1 MIKSITL
8 FCLLLASSLNF
19 AEPLEFY
26 LPEGEQFNSSI
37 PSPEAVLGQ
46 SLGDRHLRHD
56 QLISYLSVLAASSP
70 EAKLIDYGMS
80 NEGRRL
86 VMLAISSANNIGNLQ
101 QIKNDPDVL
110 KIWNGFS
117 VHGNESSGSN
127 ASILYA
133 WYLLATNNTAIK
145 SALKNTVVLVD
156 PSFNPDGLSR
166 FTTYVNNNRSL
177 TTVSDP
183 NDISHVEQWPS
194 GRTNHYWF
202 DLNRDWL
209 LLTQTES
216 KARIKQFHEW
226 QPHIL
231 TDHHE
236 MGSAATFFFQPGVP
250 SRKNPMISDRN
261 VELTQKLGDFH
272 AKALDQ
278 VGQFYYSKENFDD
291 FYPGKGSTYPDLQ
304 GSVGILFEQAR
315 AMGGVID
322 TSNGQTTLAN
332 GIRNQLLTA
341 RSTLQG
347 ADQNRQAF
355 IDYKKDFFNNAIKTA
370 AKLSTQGYL
379 VDVSN
384 NAYTAQR
391 LKSFLRQH
399 QIEFANLAADR
410 TIKEHAFKKNTSLYI
425 PLNQP
430 QTTLVQSLFNTDTS
444 FNDNTFYDVSAWN
457 LGMAWGLPWAAAT
470 SAVSTDQDY
479 QAMKPENNYNKAA
492 TAYVFDW
499 QSGNAPAALYYLSQ
513 LNKTVLMA
521 GKSLSINGKKVP
533 AGSFVLPVGQSSNQ
547 DELFSILSTITD
559 AFAVQWYPLTTA
571 LADEGVDLG
580 SPTVQKLKTPQVMM
594 VVGQG
599 VDAYQA
605 GSLWH
610 LFDTQVFMPLTKT
623 RLSHINRVDL
633 HEYTHIIMPSGSY
646 DRYIN
651 EKMTE
656 KLKQWI
662 NGGGHLIAIQQA
674 ATWVEANIQQDAN
687 VKDSAKSEKSDQ
699 TEQTEKNAQANNEDN
714 KDKDKKP
721 VRKAYADYEADSA
734 QQVLGGAI
742 VSADADLS
750 HPLAFGTHL
759 KTQYVL
765 LKGDAVLK
773 PSQHKNEAF
782 YNTPLQVTEQVK
794 AAGFVSDYWF
804 KKLKQAPLVVAEKTG
819 RGTVIKF
826 GFNPNFRAFWYG
838 TQRWIINA
846 IFQADLINRT
856 EK

>member
-1 MIKSITL
+1 MIKTTTAL
-8 FCLLLASSLNF
+8 FCLWLTSLSTF
-19 AEPLEFY
+19 AKPLEFY
-26 LPEGEQFNSSI
+26 LPPAEMFDASI
-37 PSPEAVLGQ
+37 PSPETVLGQ
-46 SLGDRHLRHD
+46 TLGDRHLRHD
-56 QLISYLSVLAASSP
+56 QLISYLSVLGASRP
-70 EAKLIDYGMS
+70 EAKLIDYGLS

-86 VMLAISSANNIGNLQ
+86 VMLAISSADN
-101 QIKNDPDVL
+101 IKNLEQLKTDPNVL

-133 WYLLATNNTAIK
+133 WYLLATNNAEIKTA
-145 SALKNTVVLVD
+145 LNNTVVLVD

-177 TTVSDP
+177 TTVTDP
-183 NDISHVEQWPS
+183 NDMSHVEQWPS

-209 LLTQTES
+209 LLTQAES
-216 KARIKQFHEW
+216 KARIKQFHAW

-236 MGSAATFFFQPGVP
+236 MGSAATFFFQPGVA
-250 SRKNPMISDRN
+250 SRKNPLISDKN
-261 VELTQKLGDFH
+261 VELTHQLAQFH

-278 VGQFYYSKENFDD
+278 VGQFYYNEESFDD

-322 TSNGQTTLAN
+322 TRNGQTTLAN
-332 GIRNQLLTA
+332 GIRNQFLTA

-347 ADQNRQAF
+347 AQQNRQAI
-355 IDYKKDFFNNAIKTA
+355 IDYKKNFFSNAQKAA

-384 NAYTAQR
+384 SDYTANR
-391 LKSFLRQH
+391 LKNFLTQH
-399 QIEFANLAADR
+399 HIQFTNLAADR
-410 TIKEHAFKKNTSLYI
+410 TIKDHRFKKNMSLYI
-425 PLNQP
+425 PLNQN
-430 QTTLVQSLFNTDTS
+430 QTTLVQSLFNTDTI

-470 SAVSTDQDY
+470 STPSTNQEFPNL
-479 QAMKPENNYNKAA
+479 KPNNNYNKAA

-499 QSGNAPAALYYLSQ
+499 SSGNAPAALHYLSQ
-513 LNKTVLMA
+513 HGKTVMMA
-521 GKSLSINGKKVP
+521 GKPLNIDDRQVP
-533 AGSFVLPVGQSSNQ
+533 AGSFVLPVNQATNQ

-559 AFAVQWYPLTTA
+559 AFAVQWYPLSTA
-571 LADEGVDLG
+571 LADQGVDLG
-580 SPTVQKLKTPQVMM
+580 SPTVQKLKQPKVMM
-594 VVGQG
+594 TVGQG

-610 LFDTQVFMPLTKT
+610 LFDTQVFMPVTKT
-623 RLSHINRVDL
+623 RLNHLDQVDL
-633 HEYTHIIMPSGSY
+633 SEYTHIIMPSGSY
-646 DRYIN
+646 DNQID

-656 KLKQWI
+656 KLNQWVTA
-662 NGGGHLIAIQQA
+662 GGHLIAIQKA
-674 ATWVEANIQQDAN
+674 ANWVETHLQQDNKAE
-687 VKDSAKSEKSDQ
+687 DSEAIV
-699 TEQTEKNAQANNEDN
+699 APNNKN
-714 KDKDKKP
+714 KDKNSSEDEATKP
-721 VRKAYADYEADSA
+721 TRKAYGDYEADFA
-734 QQVLGGAI
+734 QKVLGGAI
-742 VSADADLS
+742 VAADADLS

-759 KTQYVL
+759 KTQHVL
-765 LKGDAVLK
+765 MKGDAVLQPAK
-773 PSQHKNEAF
+773 SQSELL
-782 YNTPLQVTEQVK
+782 YNTPLQVTEQVR
-794 AAGFVSDYWF
+794 AAGYVSDHWF
-804 KKLKQAPLVVAEKTG
+804 EKLQNTPLVVAEKSG
-819 RGTVIKF
+819 RGTLIKF

-846 IFQADLINRT
+846 IFQADLIKST
-856 EK
+856 AK

>member
-1 MIKSITL
+1 MIKPITL
-8 FCLLLASSLNF
+8 FCLLLTSLSVF
-19 AEPLEFY
+19 TKPLEFF
-26 LPEGEQFNSSI
+26 LPEGELFDASI

-56 QLISYLSVLAASSP
+56 QLISYLSVLAASRP

-86 VMLAISSANNIGNLQ
+86 VMLAISSADNINNLDKVKTN
-101 QIKNDPDVL
+101 PDML

-133 WYLLATNNTAIK
+133 WYLLATNNTEIK
-145 SALKNTVVLVD
+145 SALKKTVILVD

-183 NDISHVEQWPS
+183 NDMSHVEQWPS

-216 KARIKQFHEW
+216 KARIKQFHQW

-236 MGSAATFFFQPGVP
+236 MGSSATFFFQPGVP
-250 SRKNPMISDRN
+250 SRKNPLISDKN
-261 VELTQKLGDFH
+261 VELTNQLAGFH

-278 VGQFYYSKENFDD
+278 VGQFYYNEENFDD

-322 TSNGQTTLAN
+322 TRNGQTTLAN
-332 GIRNQLLTA
+332 GIRNQFLTA
-341 RSTLQG
+341 RSTLKG
-347 ADQNRQAF
+347 AQENRQAF
-355 IDYKKDFFNNAIKTA
+355 IDYKKDFFNNAIKA
-370 AKLSTQGYL
+370 ATKLSTQGYL
-379 VDVSN
+379 VDVSS
-384 NAYTAQR
+384 NAYTAQK
-391 LKSFLRQH
+391 LKGFLTQH

-410 TIKEHAFKKNTSLYI
+410 TIKDHTFKKNSTLYI
-425 PLNQP
+425 PLSQK

-470 SAVSTDQDY
+470 STVSSNQ
-479 QAMKPENNYNKAA
+479 QFQNSQPKNIYNKAA
-492 TAYVFDW
+492 IAYVFDW
-499 QSGNAPAALYYLSQ
+499 SSGNAPAALHYLSQ
-513 LNKTVLMA
+513 QSKTVMMA
-521 GKSLSINGKKVP
+521 GKPLNINGHQVP
-533 AGSFVLPVGQSSNQ
+533 AGSFVLPVDAMTSQ

-571 LADEGVDLG
+571 LADQGVDLG
-580 SPTVQKLKTPQVMM
+580 SPTVQKLKTPKVMM
-594 VVGQG
+594 LVGQG
-599 VDAYQA
+599 IDVYQA

-610 LFDTQVFMPLTKT
+610 LFDTQVFMPITKT
-623 RLSHINRVDL
+623 RLAYIDSVAL

-646 DRYIN
+646 KKHLN
-651 EKMTE
+651 EKMTD
-656 KLKQWI
+656 KLNQWVKA
-662 NGGGHLIAIQQA
+662 GGHLIAIQKA
-674 ATWVEANIQQDAN
+674 ATWVEAN
-687 VKDSAKSEKSDQ
+687 
-699 TEQTEKNAQANNEDN
+699 
-714 KDKDKKP
+714 
-721 VRKAYADYEADSA
+721 
-734 QQVLGGAI
+734 L
-742 VSADADLS
+742 
-750 HPLAFGTHL
+750 
-759 KTQYVL
+759 
-765 LKGDAVLK
+765 
-773 PSQHKNEAF
+773 
-782 YNTPLQVTEQVK
+782 
-794 AAGFVSDYWF
+794 
-804 KKLKQAPLVVAEKTG
+804 
-819 RGTVIKF
+819 
-826 GFNPNFRAFWYG
+826 
-838 TQRWIINA
+838 
-846 IFQADLINRT
+846 
-856 EK
+856 

>member
-1 MIKSITL
+1 MTKLATLSCFLFVTCSI
-8 FCLLLASSLNF
+8 FSK
-19 AEPLEFY
+19 PIEFY
-26 LPEGEQFNSSI
+26 LPEGELFDATI

-56 QLISYLSVLAASSP
+56 QLISYLSVLSSSRP
-70 EAKLIDYGMS
+70 EAKLIDYGVS

-86 VMLAISSANNIGNLQ
+86 VMLAISSAENIRNLEQ
-101 QIKNDPDVL
+101 LKTDPNML

-127 ASILYA
+127 ASVLYA
-133 WYLLATNNTAIK
+133 WYLLATNNQNIK
-145 SALKNTVVLVD
+145 NALNNTVILVD

-183 NDISHVEQWPS
+183 NDMSHVEQWPN

-216 KARIKQFHEW
+216 KARIKQFHDW

-250 SRKNPMISDRN
+250 SRKNPLISTN
-261 VELTQKLGDFH
+261 NLQLTEKLAHFH

-278 VGQFYYSKENFDD
+278 VSQRYYNKESFDD

-322 TSNGQTTLAN
+322 TPNGQTTLAN
-332 GIRNQLLTA
+332 GIRNQFLTA
-341 RSTLQG
+341 RSTLEG
-347 ADQNRQAF
+347 AQAHRQEF
-355 IDYKKDFFNNAIKTA
+355 INYKKDFFKNAQKA
-370 AKLSTQGYL
+370 ATKLSTQGYL
-379 VDVSN
+379 IDVSN
-384 NAYTAQR
+384 NALTAQK
-391 LKSFLRQH
+391 LKGFLKQH
-399 QIEFANLAADR
+399 QIEFANLSADK
-410 TIKEHAFKKNTSLYI
+410 TIKKHTFKQNLSLYI
-425 PLNQP
+425 PLNQK

-457 LGMAWGLPWAAAT
+457 LGMAWGLPWAAST
-470 SAVSTDQDY
+470 SAVSTNQQFSDGQPSNSY
-479 QAMKPENNYNKAA
+479 IKRA

-499 QSGNAPAALYYLSQ
+499 GSGNAPAALHYLTQ
-513 LNKTVLMA
+513 LNQDVFIA
-521 GKSLSINGKKVP
+521 GKPLHINGHQVP
-533 AGSFVLPVGQSSNQ
+533 AGSFVLPVDAQTNQ
-547 DELFSILSTITD
+547 DQLFSILSTITD
-559 AFAVQWYPLTTA
+559 AFSVQWYPLTTA
-571 LADEGVDLG
+571 LADKGVDLG
-580 SPTVQKLKTPQVMM
+580 SPTVQKLKVPKVMM
-594 VVGQG
+594 LVGQG
-599 VDAYQA
+599 IDPYQA

-610 LFDTQVFMPLTKT
+610 LFDTQVFMPITKT
-623 RLSHINRVDL
+623 RLSHLSRVDL
-633 HEYTHIIMPSGSY
+633 NEYTHIIMPSGNY
-646 DRYIN
+646 NNRLN
-651 EKMTE
+651 KNTTE
-656 KLKQWI
+656 QLNQWVKS
-662 NGGGHLIAIQQA
+662 GGHLVAIQKA
-674 ATWVEANIQQDAN
+674 ATWVENNIQETKSNDSNLPTKDEHAN
-687 VKDSAKSEKSDQ
+687 HNKTTTDKPIRKPYGDYQKDF
-699 TEQTEKNAQANNEDN
+699 AQ
-714 KDKDKKP
+714 K
-721 VRKAYADYEADSA
+721 
-734 QQVLGGAI
+734 VLGGAI

-750 HPLAFGTHL
+750 HPLAFGTNLNIQH
-759 KTQYVL
+759 VL
-765 LKGDAVLK
+765 MKGDSVLK
-773 PSQHKNEAF
+773 PVKSKSGQV
-782 YNTPLQVTEQVK
+782 YNTPLQITEQVR

-804 KKLKQAPLVVAEKTG
+804 EKIKTAPLVTAEKTG

-846 IFQADLINRT
+846 IFQVGLIRNT
-856 EK
+856 DIPASHATDHHH

>member
-1 MIKSITL
+1 MTKFNAL
-8 FCLLLASSLNF
+8 FCLLLTSCSVF

-26 LPEGEQFNSSI
+26 LPEGELFDASI
-37 PSPEAVLGQ
+37 PSPETVLGQ
-46 SLGDRHLRHD
+46 PLGDRHLRHD
-56 QLISYLSVLAASSP
+56 QLISYLSVLATSRP

-86 VMLAISSANNIGNLQ
+86 VMLAISSAENIKNLD
-101 QIKNDPDVL
+101 QIKTNPDML

-127 ASILYA
+127 ASVLYA
-133 WYLLATNNTAIK
+133 WYLLATNSNEIK
-145 SALKNTVVLVD
+145 SALNNTVILVD

-183 NDISHVEQWPS
+183 NDLSHIEQWPN

-236 MGSAATFFFQPGVP
+236 MGSAASFFFQPGVP
-250 SRKNPMISDRN
+250 SRKNPLISAKN
-261 VELTQKLGDFH
+261 VELTEKLARFH

-278 VGQFYYSKENFDD
+278 VSQSYYSKESFDD

-304 GSVGILFEQAR
+304 GSVGILFEQGR

-322 TSNGQTTLAN
+322 TRNGQTTLAK
-332 GIRNQLLTA
+332 GIRNQFLTA

-347 ADQNRQAF
+347 AQVNRQEF
-355 IDYKKDFFNNAIKTA
+355 IDYKKDFFSNASKA
-370 AKLSTQGYL
+370 ATKLSTQGYL

-384 NAYTAQR
+384 NALTAQR
-391 LKSFLRQH
+391 LKGFLNQH
-399 QIEFANLAADR
+399 QIKYANLSADK
-410 TIKEHAFKKNTSLYI
+410 TVKNHSYKKNLSLYI
-425 PLNQP
+425 PLKQE

-457 LGMAWGLPWAAAT
+457 IGMAWGLPWTAIT
-470 SAVSTDQDY
+470 STVSTNQQY
-479 QAMKPENNYNKAA
+479 PNNQPKNTYNKDAV
-492 TAYVFDW
+492 AYVFDW
-499 QSGNAPAALYYLSQ
+499 SSGNAPAALHYLGQ
-513 LNKTVLMA
+513 INKTVMIA
-521 GKSLSINGKKVP
+521 GKPLSINGNRVP
-533 AGSFVLPVGQSSNQ
+533 AGSFVLPVDAETNQ

-559 AFAVQWYPLTTA
+559 AFFVQWHPLTTA
-571 LADEGVDLG
+571 LADQGVDLG
-580 SPTVQKLKTPQVMM
+580 SPTVQKLKHPKVMM
-594 VVGQG
+594 LVGQG

-610 LFDTQVFMPLTKT
+610 LFDTQVFMPITKT
-623 RLSHINRVDL
+623 RLSHVNNVDL
-633 HEYTHIIMPSGSY
+633 HAYTHIIMPSGNY
-646 DRYIN
+646 KN
-651 EKMTE
+651 NLNKKMAD
-656 KLKQWI
+656 KLNQWV
-662 NGGGHLIAIQQA
+662 NAGGHLIAIQQA
-674 ATWVEANIQQDAN
+674 ATWVDNHFHNDPKDRHED
-687 VKDSAKSEKSDQ
+687 KDSGKKP
-699 TEQTEKNAQANNEDN
+699 KNNEA
-714 KDKDKKP
+714 DKP
-721 VRKAYADYEADSA
+721 TRKAYGDYQKDFA
-734 QQVLGGAI
+734 QKVLGGAI
-742 VSADADLS
+742 VSADADLT

-759 KTQYVL
+759 KTQHVL
-765 LKGDAVLK
+765 MKGNAVLK
-773 PSQHKNEAF
+773 PVSSKSGQF
-782 YNTPLQVTEQVK
+782 YNTPLQVTDQVR
-794 AAGFVSDYWF
+794 AAGYVSDHWF
-804 KKLKQAPLVVAEKTG
+804 KKIKNAPLVVAERTG

-838 TQRWIINA
+838 TQRWVINA
-846 IFQADLINRT
+846 IFQADLIRNTDIMASNAT
-856 EK
+856 EHLH